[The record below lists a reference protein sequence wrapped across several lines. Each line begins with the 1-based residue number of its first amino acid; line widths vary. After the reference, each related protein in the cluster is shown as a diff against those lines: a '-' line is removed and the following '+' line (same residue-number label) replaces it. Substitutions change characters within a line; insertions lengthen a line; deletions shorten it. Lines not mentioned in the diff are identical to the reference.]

1 MINAIWLETFTTL
14 CETEHFTRAAKR
26 LNMTQPGV
34 SQHLRKLERHLGH
47 PLISQNGKSFSLTP
61 SGEAIFALGL
71 SRRLEEKELRETIEV
86 DDPNVGDVR
95 FACSGSFAMLLYPKM
110 LRWMKLAPNLRVD
123 LEAAPQT
130 KIMSGVLAGDYD
142 LGVLSEK
149 PDHLRIDVTALGRE
163 ELCLLLPKS
172 AEDAEI
178 DISYEDLQ
186 ARGLIAHPDAH
197 AYADELLPLNFPDE
211 YLGSDTLHIRGY
223 VNQIGQIPTPVA
235 AGIGYTILPRSGLE
249 SFPNSEQ
256 LFVASLENPQWQ
268 NLWLIARRGRVLSSR
283 LNRLTQIIRETAEQI
298 TST

>member
-34 SQHLRKLERHLGH
+34 SQHLRKLENYFGH
-47 PLISQNGKSFSLTP
+47 RLISQDGKSFSLTP
-61 SGEAIFALGL
+61 EGEKIFALGL
-71 SRRLEEKELRETIEV
+71 SRRAEEKQLRETIEV
-86 DDPNVGDVR
+86 DDPNTGEVR
-95 FACSGSFAMLLYPKM
+95 LACSGSFAMLLYPK
-110 LRWMKLAPNLRVD
+110 LLSWMNLAPNLKLD

-130 KIMSGVLAGDYD
+130 KIMSGIISGDYD

-149 PDHLRIDVTALGRE
+149 PDHPRIDVTALGRE

-172 AEDAEI
+172 AAGI
-178 DISYEDLQ
+178 NITYEELQ
-186 ARGLIAHPDAH
+186 TRGLVAHPDAY
-197 AYADELLPLNFPDE
+197 AYADALLSLNFPNE
-211 YLGSDTLHIRGY
+211 YLGSDKLRIRGC

-249 SFPNSEQ
+249 SFPKAER
-256 LFVASLENPQWQ
+256 LMVARLKNRQWQ
-268 NLWLIARRGRVLSSR
+268 NLWLINKRGRVISSR
-283 LNRLTQIIRETAEQI
+283 LDYLIQLIKETAGQI